1 MIHQISIHV
10 ISIHG
15 LCLKFITLSC
25 QLTFGQPSFP
35 ASVPIPPEKQKTPWN
50 LWICSIYTWPKRGT
64 YQRGLLP
71 KFTHSMPKSKL
82 SWIGQVAATVLVVA
96 TNCYFLLMLVFIP
109 ALHWQGR
116 PVRPLPAILGSEMDD
131 SREEENFV
139 AMPAVFCCR
148 GWFLSRKHVLLVIP
162 NVWGLETLFST
173 GCFSFLLGLQFAL
186 EDFPAPACEIHSCD
200 RAVRYA
206 VP

>member
-1 MIHQISIHV
+1 M
-10 ISIHG
+10 
-15 LCLKFITLSC
+15 CLKVHPMIWTPNQPLKFRTLNDDWVLLGCGSVAGGA
-25 QLTFGQPSFP
+25 LSLGQTK
-35 ASVPIPPEKQKTPWN
+35 VPVGK
-50 LWICSIYTWPKRGT
+50 S
-64 YQRGLLP
+64 
-71 KFTHSMPKSKL
+71 THSMPKSKL

-131 SREEENFV
+131 SREEENLV

-162 NVWGLETLFST
+162 NVWGLETLYSPQVF
-173 GCFSFLLGLQFAL
+173 FSFLLGLQFAL